1 MSSGNTL
8 ADQSLDDEGWLDKR
22 LSTNERNFDCVI
34 VGGGPAGLTAAL
46 YLARFRRKVLILD
59 AEASRASWIPT
70 SHNQA
75 VFPSGIS
82 GSELLRR
89 MREQV
94 REHGV
99 QTVSA
104 KVDDLRASNAG
115 FQITFGTQIT
125 SAKTVLLA
133 TGVVNHR
140 PDMDE
145 EFHRDAVARG
155 LVRYCPVCDGFEA
168 MHQAIAVLGADGHGL
183 AEALFLRTYSE
194 DVTLLPA
201 RRTELD
207 GAERRELVS
216 AGIKIVDEPVTSF
229 AIVGHKIVIKV
240 DGSPVDYAF
249 DTLYPALGST
259 ANAELVRKIGGGF
272 SELGCLLTDKHQM
285 TTLDGIYAAG
295 DVVEGLDQI
304 AVASGQAAIAATAIH
319 NRLREHEVVK

>member
-1 MSSGNTL
+1 M
-8 ADQSLDDEGWLDKR
+8 ADQSLDDEPSLDNR
-22 LSTNERNFDCVI
+22 LSTNEPTFDCVI

-46 YLARFRRKVLILD
+46 YLARFRREVLILD
-59 AEASRASWIPT
+59 AEESRASWIPT

-75 VFPSGIS
+75 VFPGGIS

-104 KVDDLRASNAG
+104 KVDDIRPSNAG
-115 FQITFGTQIT
+115 FQITFGNEIAA
-125 SAKTVLLA
+125 AKTVLLA

-145 EFHRDAVARG
+145 VFHRGALARG

-168 MHQAIAVLGADGHGL
+168 MYQSIAVLGADGHGL
-183 AEALFLRTYSE
+183 SEALFLRTYSE
-194 DVTLLPA
+194 NVTLLPA

-207 GAERRELVS
+207 GAERRKLVS
-216 AGIKIVDEPVTSF
+216 AGVKIVDEPATSF

-259 ANAELVRKIGGGF
+259 ANAELVRNIGGGV
-272 SELGCLLTDKHQM
+272 SELGCLFTDQHQM

-319 NRLREHEVVK
+319 NRLREREIVK